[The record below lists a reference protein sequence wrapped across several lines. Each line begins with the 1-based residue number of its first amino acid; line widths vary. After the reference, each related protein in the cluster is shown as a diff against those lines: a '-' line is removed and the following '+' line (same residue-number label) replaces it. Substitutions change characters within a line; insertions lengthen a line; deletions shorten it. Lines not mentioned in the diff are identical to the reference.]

1 MVHVVPAMPSMP
13 PLHGRMPQCVVNMN
27 VSNNVYHPPP
37 PPAPLPQ
44 FTLSSPSIP
53 ASGLSS
59 LYITRPSLNEN
70 VVNHVPSDSNH
81 TMPRL
86 NLDDFS
92 NETGDTT
99 EDHIDITTNA
109 MSMHSPLESGLNL
122 ATFPSISCIEAIS
135 SMPPLPSLHSIP
147 SNSNTHIPKESALSI
162 PIPVIAPKTI
172 NECSKMKDAE
182 DSFIDL
188 EEETDT
194 KMDQFKDES
203 ETANVIKSQNTNSLK
218 TVKNEGADSKP
229 NRFECDECDKV
240 FVRRVNLK
248 AHKKIHTPFADAC
261 PYCNKKFARKSNLLQ
276 HIRVHTDERP
286 YRCTYCP
293 RTFRQQH
300 SLKGH
305 VRTHTGE
312 RPYQC
317 TFCRR
322 KFAAKCNLKVHIRT
336 HTGERPYECRECNKQ
351 YASKSGFNA
360 HRRKFH

>member
-1 MVHVVPAMPSMP
+1 MSYVLLPHPITHSMPSMPSGSNVSSIPSMPSIP

-135 SMPPLPSLHSIP
+135 SFHTLKFQYPYSQR
-147 SNSNTHIPKESALSI
+147 K
-162 PIPVIAPKTI
+162 
-172 NECSKMKDAE
+172 CSV
-182 DSFIDL
+182 DSYSCHC
-188 EEETDT
+188 T
-194 KMDQFKDES
+194 K
-203 ETANVIKSQNTNSLK
+203 
-218 TVKNEGADSKP
+218 
-229 NRFECDECDKV
+229 
-240 FVRRVNLK
+240 
-248 AHKKIHTPFADAC
+248 
-261 PYCNKKFARKSNLLQ
+261 
-276 HIRVHTDERP
+276 
-286 YRCTYCP
+286 
-293 RTFRQQH
+293 
-300 SLKGH
+300 
-305 VRTHTGE
+305 
-312 RPYQC
+312 
-317 TFCRR
+317 CR
-322 KFAAKCNLKVHIRT
+322 L
-336 HTGERPYECRECNKQ
+336 
-351 YASKSGFNA
+351 
-360 HRRKFH
+360 